1 MADQTQDTGFLTAR
15 IDLQG
20 LEKDLNSFKEKLD
33 GWSDAIVRKTEAEK
47 VQHVREMQKLSG
59 IGFYNRLYQNWDIY
73 LIIWVFCAETIQ
85 QIQKEHDALS
95 QQALVVR
102 QRTSVTIVY
111 RDVYRIL

>member
-20 LEKDLNSFKEKLD
+20 LEQDLNTFKEKLD

-59 IGFYNRLYQNWDIY
+59 IG
-73 LIIWVFCAETIQ
+73 
-85 QIQKEHDALS
+85 
-95 QQALVVR
+95 
-102 QRTSVTIVY
+102 Y
-111 RDVYRIL
+111 RVPLQSFISKLNSI